1 MEKAKF
7 SDLEKIIQNERKM
20 VHDSQFNQNN
30 LLRQNEELQAD
41 LDRQK
46 LRVQS
51 LQNHI
56 DTIQKYGQQVQGAH
70 NSAPLIPSQGI
81 DNDELRKAHETIDKL
96 RRECETS

>member
-46 LRVQS
+46 LRV
-51 LQNHI
+51 
-56 DTIQKYGQQVQGAH
+56 
-70 NSAPLIPSQGI
+70 
-81 DNDELRKAHETIDKL
+81 
-96 RRECETS
+96 